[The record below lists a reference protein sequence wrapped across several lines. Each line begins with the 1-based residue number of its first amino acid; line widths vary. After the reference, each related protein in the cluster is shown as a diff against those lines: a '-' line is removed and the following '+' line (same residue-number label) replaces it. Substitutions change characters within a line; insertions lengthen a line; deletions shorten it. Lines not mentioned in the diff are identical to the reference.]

1 MPKPLTRGCIGYP
14 YILLHAY
21 GWRVKDKEG
30 YVMLQLTYVIE
41 LKTVEDWAYTVMT
54 LDAFVWEYQL

>member
-1 MPKPLTRGCIGYP
+1 MLCNQFNVLIGQMPKPLTRGCIGYP

-41 LKTVEDWAYTVMT
+41 LKTVEDW
-54 LDAFVWEYQL
+54 